1 MRMVYLTAGAAGMY
15 CGSCM
20 HDNSLAKA
28 LIRRGNDAILV
39 PVYTPI
45 LTDQE
50 NASQH
55 QLFFGGLNVYLQQIS
70 PVFRWLPGWTDSF
83 LSSPRL
89 VGWIASRAMATSAK
103 SLGELTVSMLQ
114 GESGK
119 QRKEVRRLCRWLAS
133 LSPDLV
139 IFSNLLIAGSLPTIQ
154 RELPG
159 CKSLVILQ
167 GDDVFYNSLEEPYR
181 TKALVELRRLAQLS
195 DGFLVHS
202 QDYLQR
208 MSQLLAAPPAKF
220 LRSPLSI
227 DAEDLLSIPRKPS
240 PGRDLAVGYLARL
253 TPEKGLHLLVDA
265 FIELNRQGPSPVRL
279 EIAGWLGKQYDG
291 YWRAQQ
297 EKLHQAGLDSQYH
310 YWGAIDRKE
319 KLRFLEAIDLLSVP
333 TSYADPKGLFALEAM
348 AAGVPYLLP
357 AHGAFPEL
365 HQLAAAGRLH
375 QPDSV
380 PDLIAGLSEMLGH
393 LDQTRKLGEIG
404 RAYVRTQATGD
415 QEASVIEG
423 FVRI

>member
-70 PVFRWLPGWTDSF
+70 PIFRWLPGWTDSF

-167 GDDVFYNSLEEPYR
+167 GDDVFYNSLKEPYR

-227 DAEDLLSIPRKPS
+227 DAEDLLSIPRTPS

-404 RAYVRTQATGD
+404 REYVRTQATGD
-415 QEASVIEG
+415 HEASVIEG